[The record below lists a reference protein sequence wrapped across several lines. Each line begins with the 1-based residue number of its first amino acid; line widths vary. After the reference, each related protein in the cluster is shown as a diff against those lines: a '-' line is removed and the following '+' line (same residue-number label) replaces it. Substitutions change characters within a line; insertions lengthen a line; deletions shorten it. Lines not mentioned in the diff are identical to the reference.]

1 MFDKSDLFPT
11 NGIISLVRWSC
22 MNKYLR
28 LFRMGNVLIGSFA
41 ILIAAFMATGT
52 AMIDYWHNLI
62 VGFFVVFAF
71 IAGGNSLN
79 DYIDVD
85 IDRTAHPDRPVPSGE
100 LTALQARNIGVFML
114 VLSALL
120 SLLTMDIPCIAIV
133 IIAVILMFS
142 YELLTKKRGFIGNV
156 TIALMTGMVFL
167 LAGALVGDWT
177 ANIAVGGMAALV
189 TVGREIS
196 KDIEDMDSDIG
207 RRTLPMAIGVKN
219 ASIVASI
226 FYIAG
231 PILSWYPIYLHPE
244 NYLYYSVILADLAFF
259 YCAYIV
265 FKNPHAAEK
274 KAKIGMLFGL
284 LAFILSAIYFSFL
297 A

>member
-1 MFDKSDLFPT
+1 
-11 NGIISLVRWSC
+11 

-28 LFRMGNVLIGSFA
+28 LFRLGNVLIGSFA
-41 ILIAAFMATGT
+41 ILIAAFMAAGT
-52 AMIDYWHNLI
+52 SMIDHWVNLVI
-62 VGFFVVFAF
+62 GFFVVFCF

-79 DYIDVD
+79 DYVDVE
-85 IDRTAHPDRPVPSGE
+85 IDRTAHPTRPVPSGQ
-100 LTALQARNIGVFML
+100 LTAIQARNIGIGML

-120 SLLTMDIPCIAIV
+120 SLLTLDPYSIGIV
-133 IIAVILMFS
+133 IIAVVLMFS
-142 YELLTKKRGFIGNV
+142 YEMYSKQRGLIGNI
-156 TIALMTGMVFL
+156 TIAVMSGMVFL

-207 RRTLPMAIGVKN
+207 RRTLPMSVGVRN
-219 ASIVASI
+219 ASIIASI

-231 PILSWYPIYLHPE
+231 PVLSWYPLVQDPA
-244 NYLYYSVILADLAFF
+244 NYMYYSVILADIAFF
-259 YCAYIV
+259 YCAYKV
-265 FKNPHAAEK
+265 FSDPHTAQK

-284 LAFILSAIYFSFL
+284 LAFILSAIYYSFL

>member
-1 MFDKSDLFPT
+1 
-11 NGIISLVRWSC
+11 

-28 LFRMGNVLIGSFA
+28 LFRLGNVLIGSFA
-41 ILIAAFMATGT
+41 ILIAAFMAAGT
-52 AMIDYWHNLI
+52 SMIDHWVNLI
-62 VGFFVVFAF
+62 IGFFVVFCF

-79 DYIDVD
+79 DYVDVE
-85 IDRTAHPDRPVPSGE
+85 IDRTAHPTRPVPSGQ
-100 LTALQARNIGVFML
+100 LTAIQARNIGIGML

-120 SLLTMDIPCIAIV
+120 SLLTLDPYSIGIV

-142 YELLTKKRGFIGNV
+142 YEMYSKQRGLIGNI
-156 TIALMTGMVFL
+156 TIAVMTGMVFL

-207 RRTLPMAIGVKN
+207 RRTLPMSVGVRN
-219 ASIVASI
+219 ASIIASI

-231 PILSWYPIYLHPE
+231 PVLSWYPLIQDPA
-244 NYLYYSVILADLAFF
+244 NYMYYSVILADMAFF
-259 YCAYIV
+259 YCAYKV
-265 FKNPHAAEK
+265 FSDPHTAQK

-284 LAFILSAIYFSFL
+284 LAFILSAIYYSFL

>member
-1 MFDKSDLFPT
+1 
-11 NGIISLVRWSC
+11 

-28 LFRMGNVLIGSFA
+28 LFRLGNVLIGSFA
-41 ILIAAFMATGT
+41 ILIAAFMAAGT
-52 AMIDYWHNLI
+52 SMIDHWVNLVI
-62 VGFFVVFAF
+62 GFFVVFCF

-79 DYIDVD
+79 DYVDVE
-85 IDRTAHPDRPVPSGE
+85 IDRTAHPTRPVPSGQ
-100 LTALQARNIGVFML
+100 LTAIQARNIGIGML

-120 SLLTMDIPCIAIV
+120 SLLTLDPYSIGIV

-142 YELLTKKRGFIGNV
+142 YEMYSKQRGLIGNI
-156 TIALMTGMVFL
+156 TIAVMSGMVFL

-207 RRTLPMAIGVKN
+207 RRTLPMSIGVRN
-219 ASIVASI
+219 ASIIASI

-231 PILSWYPIYLHPE
+231 PILSWYPLVQDPA
-244 NYLYYSVILADLAFF
+244 NYMYYSVILADIAFF
-259 YCAYIV
+259 YCAYKV
-265 FKNPHAAEK
+265 FSDPHTAQK

-284 LAFILSAIYFSFL
+284 LAFILSAIYYSFL

>member
-1 MFDKSDLFPT
+1 MFDMSDLFPT
-11 NGIISLVRWSC
+11 NGIISLLRWSC

-52 AMIDYWHNLI
+52 AMIDYWYYLI

>member
-1 MFDKSDLFPT
+1 
-11 NGIISLVRWSC
+11 

-28 LFRMGNVLIGSFA
+28 LFRLGNVLIGSFA
-41 ILIAAFMATGT
+41 ILIAAFMAAGT
-52 AMIDYWHNLI
+52 SMIDHWVNLI
-62 VGFFVVFAF
+62 IGFFVVFCF

-79 DYIDVD
+79 DYVDVE
-85 IDRTAHPDRPVPSGE
+85 IDRTAHPTRPVPSGQ
-100 LTALQARNIGVFML
+100 LTAIQARNIGIGML

-120 SLLTMDIPCIAIV
+120 SLLTLDPYSIGIV

-142 YELLTKKRGFIGNV
+142 YEMYSKQRGLIGNI
-156 TIALMTGMVFL
+156 TIAVMSGMVFL

-207 RRTLPMAIGVKN
+207 RRTLPMSIGVRN
-219 ASIVASI
+219 ASIIASI

-231 PILSWYPIYLHPE
+231 PILSWYPLVQDPA
-244 NYLYYSVILADLAFF
+244 NYMYYSVILADIAFF
-259 YCAYIV
+259 YCAYKV
-265 FKNPHAAEK
+265 FSDPHTAQK

-284 LAFILSAIYFSFL
+284 LAFILSAIYYSFL

>member
-1 MFDKSDLFPT
+1 
-11 NGIISLVRWSC
+11 

-41 ILIAAFMATGT
+41 ILIAAFMAAGT
-52 AMIDYWHNLI
+52 SMIDYWQNLI
-62 VGFFVVFAF
+62 IGFFVVSAF

-79 DYIDVD
+79 DYIDVE
-85 IDRTAHPDRPVPSGE
+85 IDKTAHPDRPVPSGE
-100 LTALQARNIGVFML
+100 LTPLQARNIGILML
-114 VLSALL
+114 LASIVL
-120 SLLTMDIPCIAIV
+120 SLLTMDVYCIAIV
-133 IIAVILMFS
+133 VIAVILMFS
-142 YELLTKKRGFIGNV
+142 YEMFTKQRGFVGNL
-156 TIALMTGMVFL
+156 TIALLTGMVFL

-189 TVGREIS
+189 SVGREIS
-196 KDIEDMDSDIG
+196 KDIEDMESDIG
-207 RRTLPMAIGVKN
+207 RKTLPMSIGVRN

-231 PILSWYPIYLHPE
+231 PVLSWYPIYLDPN
-244 NYLYYSVILADLAFF
+244 NYLYYSVILADIAFF

-265 FKNPHAAEK
+265 FKDPHAAEK

-284 LAFILSAIYFSFL
+284 LAFILSAIYYSFL

>member
-1 MFDKSDLFPT
+1 
-11 NGIISLVRWSC
+11 

-28 LFRMGNVLIGSFA
+28 LFRLGNVLIGSFA
-41 ILIAAFMATGT
+41 ILIAAFMAAGT
-52 AMIDYWHNLI
+52 SMIDHWVNLI
-62 VGFFVVFAF
+62 IGFFVVFCF

-79 DYIDVD
+79 DYVDVE
-85 IDRTAHPDRPVPSGE
+85 IDRTAHPTRPVPSGQ
-100 LTALQARNIGVFML
+100 LTAIQARNIGIGML

-120 SLLTMDIPCIAIV
+120 SLLTLDPYSIGIV
-133 IIAVILMFS
+133 IIAVVLMFS
-142 YELLTKKRGFIGNV
+142 YEMYSKQRGLIGNI
-156 TIALMTGMVFL
+156 TIAVMSGMVFL

-207 RRTLPMAIGVKN
+207 RRTLPMSIGVRN
-219 ASIVASI
+219 ASIIASI

-231 PILSWYPIYLHPE
+231 PVLSWYPLVQDPA
-244 NYLYYSVILADLAFF
+244 NYMYYSVILADITFF
-259 YCAYIV
+259 YCAYKV
-265 FKNPHAAEK
+265 FSDPHTAQK

-284 LAFILSAIYFSFL
+284 LAFILSAIYYSFL

>member
-1 MFDKSDLFPT
+1 
-11 NGIISLVRWSC
+11 

-41 ILIAAFMATGT
+41 ILIAAFMAVGT
-52 AMIDYWHNLI
+52 SMIDYWQNLI
-62 VGFFVVFAF
+62 IGFFVVFAF

-79 DYIDVD
+79 DYIDVE
-85 IDRTAHPDRPVPSGE
+85 IDKTAHPDRPVPSGQ
-100 LTALQARNIGVFML
+100 LTAIQARNIGVIML
-114 VLSALL
+114 LLSAAL
-120 SLLTMDIPCIAIV
+120 SFLTMDVYCIAIV
-133 IIAVILMFS
+133 VIAVILMFS
-142 YELLTKKRGFIGNV
+142 YELVTKKRGFIGNI
-156 TIALMTGMVFL
+156 TIALMCGMVFL

-196 KDIEDMDSDIG
+196 KDIEDMESDVG
-207 RRTLPMAIGVKN
+207 RKTLPMAIGVRN

-231 PILSWYPIYLHPE
+231 PVLSWYPIYQDPN
-244 NYLYYSVILADLAFF
+244 NYLYYSVILADVVFF
-259 YCAYIV
+259 YCAYVV
-265 FKNPHAAEK
+265 FKDPEKAQK

-284 LAFILSAIYFSFL
+284 LAFILSSIYYSFL
-297 A
+297 V

>member
-1 MFDKSDLFPT
+1 
-11 NGIISLVRWSC
+11 

-28 LFRMGNVLIGSFA
+28 LFRLGNVLIGSFA
-41 ILIAAFMATGT
+41 ILIAAFMAAGT
-52 AMIDYWHNLI
+52 SMIDHWVNLI
-62 VGFFVVFAF
+62 IGFFVVFCF

-79 DYIDVD
+79 DYVDVE
-85 IDRTAHPDRPVPSGE
+85 IDRTAHPTRPVPSGQ
-100 LTALQARNIGVFML
+100 LTAIQARNIGIGML

-120 SLLTMDIPCIAIV
+120 SLLTLDPYSIGIV

-142 YELLTKKRGFIGNV
+142 YEMYSKQRGLIGNI
-156 TIALMTGMVFL
+156 TIAVMSGMVFL

-207 RRTLPMAIGVKN
+207 RRTLPMSIGVRN
-219 ASIVASI
+219 ASIIASI

-231 PILSWYPIYLHPE
+231 PVLSWYPLIQDPA
-244 NYLYYSVILADLAFF
+244 NYMYYSVILADITFF
-259 YCAYIV
+259 YCAYKV
-265 FKNPHAAEK
+265 FSDPHTAQK

-284 LAFILSAIYFSFL
+284 LAFILSAIYYSFL

>member
-1 MFDKSDLFPT
+1 
-11 NGIISLVRWSC
+11 

-41 ILIAAFMATGT
+41 ILIAAFMAAGT
-52 AMIDYWHNLI
+52 SMIDYWQNLI
-62 VGFFVVFAF
+62 IGFFVVSAF

-79 DYIDVD
+79 DYIDVE
-85 IDRTAHPDRPVPSGE
+85 IDKTAHPDRPVPSGE
-100 LTALQARNIGVFML
+100 LTPLQARNIGILML
-114 VLSALL
+114 LASIVL
-120 SLLTMDIPCIAIV
+120 SLLTMDVYCIAIV
-133 IIAVILMFS
+133 VIAVILMFS
-142 YELLTKKRGFIGNV
+142 YEMFTKQRGFVGNL
-156 TIALMTGMVFL
+156 TIALLTGMVFL

-189 TVGREIS
+189 SVGREIS
-196 KDIEDMDSDIG
+196 KDIEDMESDIG
-207 RRTLPMAIGVKN
+207 RKTLPMSIGVRN
-219 ASIVASI
+219 ASIVASL

-231 PILSWYPIYLHPE
+231 PVLSWYPIYLDPN
-244 NYLYYSVILADLAFF
+244 NYLYYSVILADIAFF

-265 FKNPHAAEK
+265 FKDPHAAEK

-284 LAFILSAIYFSFL
+284 LAFILSAIYYSFL

>member
-1 MFDKSDLFPT
+1 MFDMSDLFPT
-11 NGIISLVRWSC
+11 NGIISLLRWSC

-52 AMIDYWHNLI
+52 AMIDYWQNLI

-79 DYIDVD
+79 DYIDVE

-100 LTALQARNIGVFML
+100 LTALQARNVGIFML
-114 VLSALL
+114 VLSVLL
-120 SLLTMDIPCIAIV
+120 SLITMDVPCIAIV

-142 YELLTKKRGFIGNV
+142 YELLTKKRGFIGNI

-231 PILSWYPIYLHPE
+231 PVLSWYPIYLHPE
-244 NYLYYSVILADLAFF
+244 NYLYYSVILADIAFF

-265 FKNPHAAEK
+265 FKDPHAAEK

>member
-1 MFDKSDLFPT
+1 
-11 NGIISLVRWSC
+11 

-41 ILIAAFMATGT
+41 ILIAAFMAAGT
-52 AMIDYWHNLI
+52 SMIDYWQNLI
-62 VGFFVVFAF
+62 IGFFVVSAF

-79 DYIDVD
+79 DYIDVE
-85 IDRTAHPDRPVPSGE
+85 IDKTAHPDRPVPSGE
-100 LTALQARNIGVFML
+100 LTPLQARNIGILML
-114 VLSALL
+114 LASIVL
-120 SLLTMDIPCIAIV
+120 SLLTMDIYCIAIV
-133 IIAVILMFS
+133 VIAVILMFS
-142 YELLTKKRGFIGNV
+142 YEMFTKQRGFVGNL
-156 TIALMTGMVFL
+156 TIALLTGMVFL

-189 TVGREIS
+189 SVGREIS
-196 KDIEDMDSDIG
+196 KDIEDMESDIG
-207 RRTLPMAIGVKN
+207 RKTLPMSIGVRN

-231 PILSWYPIYLHPE
+231 PVLSWYPIYLDPN
-244 NYLYYSVILADLAFF
+244 NYLYYSVILADIAFF

-265 FKNPHAAEK
+265 FKDPHAAEK

-284 LAFILSAIYFSFL
+284 LAFILSAIYYSFL

>member
-1 MFDKSDLFPT
+1 
-11 NGIISLVRWSC
+11 

-28 LFRMGNVLIGSFA
+28 LFRLGNVLIGSFA
-41 ILIAAFMATGT
+41 ILIAAFMAAGT
-52 AMIDYWHNLI
+52 SMIDHWVNLI
-62 VGFFVVFAF
+62 IGFLVVFCF

-79 DYIDVD
+79 DYVDVE
-85 IDRTAHPDRPVPSGE
+85 IDRTAHPTRPVPSGQ
-100 LTALQARNIGVFML
+100 LTAIQARNIGIGML

-120 SLLTMDIPCIAIV
+120 SLLTLDPYSIGIV

-142 YELLTKKRGFIGNV
+142 YEMYSKQRGLIGNI
-156 TIALMTGMVFL
+156 TIAVMTGMVFL

-207 RRTLPMAIGVKN
+207 RRTLPMSVGVRN
-219 ASIVASI
+219 ASIIASI

-231 PILSWYPIYLHPE
+231 PVLSWYPLVQDPA
-244 NYLYYSVILADLAFF
+244 NYMYYSVILADITFF
-259 YCAYIV
+259 YCAYKV
-265 FKNPHAAEK
+265 FSDPHTAQK

-284 LAFILSAIYFSFL
+284 LAFILSAIYYSFL

>member
-1 MFDKSDLFPT
+1 
-11 NGIISLVRWSC
+11 

-28 LFRMGNVLIGSFA
+28 LFRLGNVLIGSFA
-41 ILIAAFMATGT
+41 ILIAAFMAAGT
-52 AMIDYWHNLI
+52 SMIDHWVNLI
-62 VGFFVVFAF
+62 IGFFVVFCF

-79 DYIDVD
+79 DYVDVE
-85 IDRTAHPDRPVPSGE
+85 IDRTAHPTRPVPSGQ
-100 LTALQARNIGVFML
+100 LTAIQARNIGIGML

-120 SLLTMDIPCIAIV
+120 SLLTLDPYSIGIV

-142 YELLTKKRGFIGNV
+142 YEMYSKQRGLIGNI
-156 TIALMTGMVFL
+156 TIAVMTGMVFL

-207 RRTLPMAIGVKN
+207 RRTLPMSIGVRN
-219 ASIVASI
+219 ASIIASI

-231 PILSWYPIYLHPE
+231 PVLSWYPLVQDPA
-244 NYLYYSVILADLAFF
+244 NYMYYSVILADITFF
-259 YCAYIV
+259 YCAYKV
-265 FKNPHAAEK
+265 FSNPHTAQK

-284 LAFILSAIYFSFL
+284 LAFILSAIYYSFL